1 MTFKAEKLTS
11 SPVDLTVAKDNS
23 TVKKNIEDF
32 VVAYNA
38 VNQALN
44 ELTKYDS
51 NTKQGGLMQG
61 DSAVVGL
68 QNSLRNVVQSL
79 SSSTD
84 VYKSLSDIGLGN
96 IQGGDLS
103 IDNTKLDV
111 ALKNPDALKAMFI
124 GADGLSTT
132 QDGVAEKIKAAT
144 SSLLDSKGFFAS
156 KDTQLKEALKRNTQ
170 EINRINDRAS
180 SAEALLTARYVALDT
195 QMSKLNALNAY
206 VAQQVTTWNKRS
218 D

>member
-1 MTFKAEKLTS
+1 MPEIKCEFGHKQSIGTDAWVETLTL
-11 SPVDLTVAKDNS
+11 D
-23 TVKKNIEDF
+23 
-32 VVAYNA
+32 
-38 VNQALN
+38 QM
-44 ELTKYDS
+44 KYARD
-51 NTKQGGLMQG
+51 QM
-61 DSAVVGL
+61 
-68 QNSLRNVVQSL
+68 
-79 SSSTD
+79 
-84 VYKSLSDIGLGN
+84 
-96 IQGGDLS
+96 
-103 IDNTKLDV
+103 
-111 ALKNPDALKAMFI
+111 
-124 GADGLSTT
+124 
-132 QDGVAEKIKAAT
+132 AEKIKAAT